1 MGTMRA
7 VMKKDAALGT
17 TIQTVDI
24 PKCGPDDVLLKV
36 KAASICGTDL
46 HIYKWD
52 NWAQGVIK
60 PPLILGHE
68 IAGEVVEVG
77 ARVEEGFAK
86 GDLISVESHIPCG
99 KCYQCRHD
107 MRHIC
112 DDLKIVGVHRP
123 GGFAEY
129 LSIPAVCAWKN
140 GPGISVEVAA
150 LLEPLGYAV
159 YAASEAQVA
168 GQNVAVF
175 GCGPA
180 GLFTIAAC
188 KALGAVKVIAV
199 DVNPKHLEMAGPM
212 GADELLDG
220 ADPTLMER
228 LESHRGGAGLDI
240 SIDMSGNHKAIVTA
254 IRSLRKGGT
263 FVAFGIPP
271 GPIELNLANDV
282 ILPGRRILG
291 IVGRHM
297 FRTWELMQRL
307 IESGKLNPAPIIT
320 HRYKMADFDEAI
332 RVRAST
338 DAKVGKVIL
347 TP

>member
-1 MGTMRA
+1 
-7 VMKKDAALGT
+7 V
-17 TIQTVDI
+17 
-24 PKCGPDDVLLKV
+24 
-36 KAASICGTDL
+36 
-46 HIYKWD
+46 
-52 NWAQGVIK
+52 
-60 PPLILGHE
+60 
-68 IAGEVVEVG
+68 
-77 ARVEEGFAK
+77 
-86 GDLISVESHIPCG
+86 SVESHIPCG

-107 MRHIC
+107 LRHIC

-140 GPGISVEVAA
+140 PPGTSPEIAA
-150 LLEPLGYAV
+150 LLEPLGNAV
-159 YAASEAQVA
+159 YAASEAQVV

-180 GLFTIAAC
+180 GLFTVAAC

-199 DVNPKHLEMAGPM
+199 DVNPKHLEMAAPM

-220 ADPTLMER
+220 ADPTLMDR
-228 LESHRGGAGLDI
+228 LESHRGGAGLDVA
-240 SIDMSGNHKAIVTA
+240 IDMSGNHKAIVTA

-338 DAKVGKVIL
+338 DARVGKVIL

>member
-1 MGTMRA
+1 MTTMRA
-7 VMKKDAALGT
+7 VVKAKAAIGAEM
-17 TIQTVDI
+17 QDVDV
-24 PKCGPDDVLLKV
+24 PRCGPEDVLLKV

-52 NWAQGVIK
+52 GWAQSVIK
-60 PPLILGHE
+60 PPLVFGHE

-77 ARVEEGFAK
+77 SRAEGVSV
-86 GDLISVESHIPCG
+86 GDLVSVESHLPCG

-107 MRHIC
+107 LRHIC
-112 DDLKIVGVHRP
+112 DNLKIVGVHRP

-129 LSIPAVCAWKN
+129 LAIPAVCAWKN
-140 GPGISVEVAA
+140 PKGTKPEIAA
-150 LLEPLGYAV
+150 LLEPLGNAV

-168 GQNVAVF
+168 GQITAVF

-188 KALGAVKVIAV
+188 KALGAVKVLAI
-199 DVNPKHLEMAGPM
+199 DVNPHHLKMAKSM

-220 ADPTLMER
+220 ANPDLMDR
-228 LESHRGGAGLDI
+228 LESHRDGAGLDI
-240 SIDMSGNHKAIVTA
+240 AIDMSGNHKAITTA

-263 FVAFGIPP
+263 MVAFGIPP

-297 FRTWELMQRL
+297 FRTWELMERL
-307 IESGKLNPAPIIT
+307 IESKKLDPAPIIT
-320 HRYKMADFDEAI
+320 HRYPLAEYEEAI
-332 RVRAST
+332 TTRGST
-338 DAKVGKVIL
+338 DAIVGKVVM

>member
-1 MGTMRA
+1 MSTMRA
-7 VMKKDAALGT
+7 VMKTKAAPGASLEKAEVPGW
-17 TIQTVDI
+17 
-24 PKCGPDDVLLKV
+24 GPEDVLLKV

-46 HIYKWD
+46 HIYNWD
-52 NWAQGVIK
+52 RWAQSVIK
-60 PPLILGHE
+60 PPLVIGHE
-68 IAGEVVEVG
+68 IAGEVVELG
-77 ARVEEGFAK
+77 ARVEGIEK
-86 GDLISVESHIPCG
+86 GDLVSVESHVPCG

-107 MRHIC
+107 LRHIC
-112 DDLKIVGVHRP
+112 DNLQIVGVHRP

-129 LSIPAVCAWKN
+129 ISIPAVCAWKN
-140 GPGISVEVAA
+140 PKGMSPEIAV
-150 LLEPLGYAV
+150 LLEPLGNAV

-168 GQNVAVF
+168 GQIVAVF

-188 KALGAVKVIAV
+188 KALGAVKVLAI
-199 DVNPKHLEMAGPM
+199 DVNPHHLRMAAPM

-220 ADPTLMER
+220 ANPALMER
-228 LESHRGGAGLDI
+228 LEAHRDGAGLDI
-240 SIDMSGNHKAIVTA
+240 AIDMSGNHKAIVTA

-271 GPIELNLANDV
+271 GPVELNLANDV

-307 IESGKLNPAPIIT
+307 MDSRKLDPSPIIT
-320 HRYKMADFDEAI
+320 HRFRLDDFDEAI
-332 RVRAST
+332 TTRGST
-338 DAKVGKVIL
+338 DAAVGKVVM

>member
-1 MGTMRA
+1 GSAITRRAEGDRDTEGRQHGCREPGDSEGDGPRRTKMRA
-7 VMKKDAALGT
+7 VVKAKAAIGAEM
-17 TIQTVDI
+17 QDVEV
-24 PKCGPDDVLLKV
+24 PPCGPDDVLLKV

-52 NWAQGVIK
+52 GWAQSVIK
-60 PPLILGHE
+60 PPLVFGHE

-77 ARVEEGFAK
+77 ARAEGVAV
-86 GDLISVESHIPCG
+86 GDLVSVESHIPCG

-107 MRHIC
+107 LRHIC
-112 DDLKIVGVHRP
+112 DNLKIVGVHRP

-140 GPGISVEVAA
+140 PPGTSPEIAA
-150 LLEPLGYAV
+150 MLEPLGNAV
-159 YAASEAQVA
+159 YAASEAQVV

-180 GLFTIAAC
+180 GLFTVAAC

-199 DVNPKHLEMAGPM
+199 DVNPKHLEMAAPM

-271 GPIELNLANDV
+271 GPIELNLD
-282 ILPGRRILG
+282 
-291 IVGRHM
+291 
-297 FRTWELMQRL
+297 
-307 IESGKLNPAPIIT
+307 
-320 HRYKMADFDEAI
+320 
-332 RVRAST
+332 
-338 DAKVGKVIL
+338 
-347 TP
+347 

>member
-1 MGTMRA
+1 MRA
-7 VMKKDAALGT
+7 VMKKAAGLGT
-17 TIQTVDI
+17 SIETVER
-24 PKCGPDDVLLKV
+24 PQAGADDVLLKV

-52 NWAQGVIK
+52 SWAQSVIK

-77 ARVEEGFAK
+77 ARVEGLEV
-86 GDLISVESHIPCG
+86 GDLVSVESHIPCG
-99 KCYQCRHD
+99 KCYQCRHEL
-107 MRHIC
+107 RHIC
-112 DDLKIVGVHRP
+112 DNLQIVGVHRA

-129 LSIPAVCAWKN
+129 LSIPAVCGWKN
-140 GPGISVEVAA
+140 PPGMSVDIAA
-150 LLEPLGYAV
+150 LLEPLGNAV

-180 GLFTIAAC
+180 GLFTVAAC
-188 KALGAVKVIAV
+188 KALGAVKVMAV
-199 DVNPKHLEMAGPM
+199 DVNPKHLEMAAPM

-220 ADPTLMER
+220 ADPTLMDR

-240 SIDMSGNHKAIVTA
+240 AIDMSGNHKAIVTA

-263 FVAFGIPP
+263 LVAFGIPP

-320 HRYKMADFDEAI
+320 HRYPLSQFDEAI

-338 DAKVGKVIL
+338 DARVGKVIL

>member
-1 MGTMRA
+1 MTMMRA
-7 VMKKDAALGT
+7 VMKKTAGLGT
-17 TIQTVDI
+17 SMEQVEV
-24 PKCGPDDVLLKV
+24 PKCGPEDVLIKV
-36 KAASICGTDL
+36 RAASICGTDL

-77 ARVEEGFAK
+77 ARADGVAV
-86 GDLISVESHIPCG
+86 GDLVSVESHIPCG

-107 MRHIC
+107 LRHIC
-112 DDLKIVGVHRP
+112 DNLKIVGVHRP
-123 GGFAEY
+123 GGFAEF

-140 GPGISVEVAA
+140 PAGSSAEIAA
-150 LLEPLGYAV
+150 LLEPLGNAV
-159 YAASEAQVA
+159 YAASEAQVV

-180 GLFTIAAC
+180 GLFTVAAC

-199 DVNPKHLEMAGPM
+199 DVNPMHLEMAKPM

-220 ADPTLMER
+220 ADPSLMER
-228 LESHRGGAGLDI
+228 LESHRGGAGLDVT
-240 SIDMSGNHKAIVTA
+240 IDMSGNHRAIVTA

-338 DAKVGKVIL
+338 DARVGKVIL

>member
-1 MGTMRA
+1 MATMRA
-7 VMKKDAALGT
+7 VMKKEAGLGT
-17 TIQTVDI
+17 TLQTVDV
-24 PKCGPDDVLLKV
+24 PGCGPEDVLLRV
-36 KAASICGTDL
+36 RAASICGTDL

-52 NWAQGVIK
+52 NWAQSVIK

-77 ARVEEGFAK
+77 ARADGLAP
-86 GDLISVESHIPCG
+86 GDLVSVESHIPCG

-107 MRHIC
+107 LRHIC

-140 GPGISVEVAA
+140 PPGTSPEIAA
-150 LLEPLGYAV
+150 LLEPLGNAV
-159 YAASEAQVA
+159 YAASEAQVV

-199 DVNPKHLEMAGPM
+199 DVNPKHLEMAAPM
-212 GADELLDG
+212 GADEMLDG

-228 LESHRGGAGLDI
+228 LESHRGGAGLDVA
-240 SIDMSGNHKAIVTA
+240 IDMSGNHKAIVTA

-307 IESGKLNPAPIIT
+307 IESGKLNPGPIIT
-320 HRYKMADFDEAI
+320 HRYKLADFDEAI

-338 DAKVGKVIL
+338 DARVGKVIL

>member
-1 MGTMRA
+1 MATMRA
-7 VMKKDAALGT
+7 VMKKAAGLGT
-17 TIQTVDI
+17 SIETVDV
-24 PKCGPDDVLLKV
+24 PRCGPEDVVLKV
-36 KAASICGTDL
+36 RAASICGTDL

-52 NWAQGVIK
+52 SWAQSVIK

-77 ARVEEGFAK
+77 ARVEGLTN
-86 GDLISVESHIPCG
+86 GDLVSVESHIPCG

-107 MRHIC
+107 LRHIC
-112 DDLKIVGVHRP
+112 DNLKIVGVHRP
-123 GGFAEY
+123 GGFAEFI
-129 LSIPAVCAWKN
+129 SIPAVCAWKN
-140 GPGISVEVAA
+140 PPGMSAEIAA
-150 LLEPLGYAV
+150 LLEPLGNAV
-159 YAASEAQVA
+159 YAASEAQVV

-180 GLFTIAAC
+180 GLFTVAAC
-188 KALGAVKVIAV
+188 KALGAVKVMAV
-199 DVNPKHLEMAGPM
+199 DVNPKHLEMAQPM

-220 ADPTLMER
+220 ADPMLMER
-228 LESHRGGAGLDI
+228 LEAHRGGAGLDVA
-240 SIDMSGNHKAIVTA
+240 IDMSGNHKAIVTA

-320 HRYKMADFDEAI
+320 HRYKLADFDEAI

-338 DAKVGKVIL
+338 DARVGKVIL

>member
-1 MGTMRA
+1 MTTMRA
-7 VMKKDAALGT
+7 VMKTSAALGAT
-17 TIQTVDI
+17 LETVDV
-24 PKCGPDDVLLKV
+24 PRCGPEDVLLKV
-36 KAASICGTDL
+36 RAASICGTDL

-52 NWAQGVIK
+52 RWAQSVIK
-60 PPLILGHE
+60 PPLIFGHE
-68 IAGEVVEVG
+68 IAGEVVELG
-77 ARVEEGFAK
+77 PRVEGLAK
-86 GDLISVESHIPCG
+86 GDLVSVESHIPCG

-107 MRHIC
+107 LRHIC
-112 DDLKIVGVHRP
+112 DNLQIVGVHRP

-140 GPGISVEVAA
+140 APGVSPEIAA
-150 LLEPLGYAV
+150 LLEPLGNAV

-168 GQNVAVF
+168 GQNVAIF

-180 GLFTIAAC
+180 GLFTVAAC

-199 DVNPKHLEMAGPM
+199 DVNPKHLEMAKPM
-212 GADELLDG
+212 GADELLDA
-220 ADPTLMER
+220 ADPDLMDH

-240 SIDMSGNHKAIVTA
+240 TVDMSGNHKAIVTA

-282 ILPGRRILG
+282 ILAGRRILG

-307 IESGKLNPAPIIT
+307 IESGKLDPAPIIT
-320 HRYKMADFDEAI
+320 HRCRLSDFEEAI
-332 RVRAST
+332 KIRAST
-338 DAKVGKVIL
+338 DARVGKVIL

>member
-1 MGTMRA
+1 MTTMRA
-7 VMKKDAALGT
+7 VMKKTAGLGT
-17 TIQTVDI
+17 SIENVDV
-24 PKCGPDDVLLKV
+24 PACGPEDVLLKV

-52 NWAQGVIK
+52 SWAQSVIK

-68 IAGEVVEVG
+68 IAGEVVQVG
-77 ARVEEGFAK
+77 ARTEGLSV
-86 GDLISVESHIPCG
+86 GDLVSVESHLPCG

-107 MRHIC
+107 LRHIC
-112 DDLKIVGVHRP
+112 DNLKIVGVHRP

-129 LSIPAVCAWKN
+129 VSIPAVCAWKN
-140 GPGISVEVAA
+140 PPGTDPSIAA
-150 LLEPLGYAV
+150 LLEPLGNAV
-159 YAASEAQVA
+159 YAASEAQVV

-180 GLFTIAAC
+180 GLFTVAAA

-199 DVNPKHLEMAGPM
+199 DVNPRHLEMAASM

-220 ADPTLMER
+220 ADPSLMER

-240 SIDMSGNHKAIVTA
+240 AIDMSGAHKAIVTA

-282 ILPGRRILG
+282 ILTGRRILG

-307 IESGKLNPAPIIT
+307 IEGGKLDPTPIIT
-320 HRYKMADFDEAI
+320 HRYRLPDFDEAI

-338 DAKVGKVIL
+338 DARVGKVIL

>member
-1 MGTMRA
+1 MATMRA
-7 VMKKDAALGT
+7 VMKKDAGLGT
-17 TIQTVDI
+17 SIETVDV
-24 PKCGPDDVLLKV
+24 PKCGPEDVLLKV

-52 NWAQGVIK
+52 SWAQGVIK

-68 IAGEVVEVG
+68 ICGEIVEFG
-77 ARVEEGFAK
+77 ARVEGFAA
-86 GDLISVESHIPCG
+86 GDLVSVESHIPCG

-107 MRHIC
+107 LRHIC

-140 GPGISVEVAA
+140 GPGINVEVAA
-150 LLEPLGYAV
+150 LLEPLGNAV

-180 GLFTIAAC
+180 GLFTVAAC

-199 DVNPKHLEMAGPM
+199 DVNPKHLEMATSM

-220 ADPTLMER
+220 ADPGLMER
-228 LESHRGGAGLDI
+228 LEALLMERSGGR
-240 SIDMSGNHKAIVTA
+240 TA
-254 IRSLRKGGT
+254 LRRFDQVFFDGDAKEA
-263 FVAFGIPP
+263 VAFALLGYLTIHGQP
-271 GPIELNLANDV
+271 GNLPAATGAAGPRV
-282 ILPGRRILG
+282 LG
-291 IVGRHM
+291 TI
-297 FRTWELMQRL
+297 T
-307 IESGKLNPAPIIT
+307 PA
-320 HRYKMADFDEAI
+320 
-332 RVRAST
+332 
-338 DAKVGKVIL
+338 
-347 TP
+347 